1 MRGMGFEPMKA
12 LSHTALNRAP
22 LATRAPPHA
31 YAYGELKTKIIKKR
45 LKRFAKMGKKYRK
58 VAVLGAGR
66 IGKRHC
72 EIYGELSKDYGI
84 EEIIFSRRTREKVAL
99 TEAALKEYFKERN
112 IRVVVRGFT
121 EIDDVLE
128 QKPDAISICT
138 PTDLHAAHL
147 ETVLERCEKT
157 IVYCEK
163 PLCRPD
169 QLSYAT
175 DLVELARDRLCVGL
189 QLFHCYSLIKR
200 YIKGENKG
208 IDIVWSSVPSKRENT
223 VKELI
228 VDLAPHVVC
237 FVQEAVAKDGFRLAN
252 IVHSVI
258 EPRVCFENKNI
269 RMELFYK
276 QSRADIER
284 YIKIKKENGEVKIV
298 YGGYNTEKGWKSCL
312 FVERKE
318 QEGVVKYCFLLDD
331 LLKTAIEKFLSR
343 KGFVSGRK
351 GLRNV
356 ELVGKLCSF
365 L

>member
-1 MRGMGFEPMKA
+1 
-12 LSHTALNRAP
+12 
-22 LATRAPPHA
+22 
-31 YAYGELKTKIIKKR
+31 
-45 LKRFAKMGKKYRK
+45 MGKKYRK

-72 EIYGELSKDYGI
+72 EIYGELSRDYGI
-84 EEIIFSRRTREKVAL
+84 EEIIFSRRTRKKVAL
-99 TEAALKEYFKERN
+99 TKAALEEYFKERN
-112 IRVVVRGFT
+112 IGVVVRGFT

-138 PTDLHAAHL
+138 PTDFHAAHL
-147 ETVLERCEKT
+147 ETVLGRCEKT

-169 QLSYAT
+169 QLSYAM
-175 DLVELARDRLCVGL
+175 DLVELARERLCVGL

-200 YIKGENKG
+200 YIKDSENNG

-237 FVQEAVAKDGFRLAN
+237 FVQESIGEDGFELKRIN
-252 IVHSVI
+252 RSKK
-258 EPRVCFENKNI
+258 EPEVYFENNGI
-269 RMELFYK
+269 RIELSYK
-276 QSRADIER
+276 RNRKEVVR
-284 YIKIKKENGEVKIV
+284 YIKVKNKDNEVKIS

-331 LLKTAIEKFLSR
+331 LLKIAIEKFLSR
-343 KGFVSGRK
+343 KGFVNGRK

-356 ELVGKLCSF
+356 ELVGKLCS
-365 L
+365 LL